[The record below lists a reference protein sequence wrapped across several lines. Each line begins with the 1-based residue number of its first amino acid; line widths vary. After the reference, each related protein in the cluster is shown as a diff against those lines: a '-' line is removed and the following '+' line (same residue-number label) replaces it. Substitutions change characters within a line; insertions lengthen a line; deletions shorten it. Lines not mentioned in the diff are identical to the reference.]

1 MRKFAWLIFLVLLVP
16 FVVSACHH
24 GMIGG
29 VRGSGKRVS
38 EKRQIPAFTS
48 IEANGA
54 FTIAI
59 TCQKEPSLE
68 VEGDD
73 NVLQLVTTEVKNNV
87 LHLKSSKGYSVSEP
101 VKFKITVPNLEGLTV
116 SGAGKVDIKEI
127 KSDTFAIDSE
137 GAPYITVGGDT
148 KNLKVHSNGA
158 GKIDTFNLRASKGT
172 VDCNGA
178 TIVDLFVA
186 DELNVKVNGPST
198 VTYKGDP
205 VVNKNINGPGRV
217 ERRASQGA

>member
-1 MRKFAWLIFLVLLVP
+1 MRKFVLLFLLVP
-16 FVVSACHH
+16 FVLSACHH
-24 GMIGG
+24 GMISQ

-48 IEANGA
+48 IETNGA

-59 TCQKEPSLE
+59 TCQKDPSLE
-68 VEGDD
+68 IEGDD
-73 NVLQLVTTEVKNNV
+73 NVLQLVTTEVTNNV
-87 LHLKSSKGYSVSEP
+87 LHLKNSKSYSVIEP

-116 SGAGKVDIKEI
+116 SGAGKVDIKEM
-127 KSDTFAIDSE
+127 KSDRFAIDSE
-137 GAPYITVGGDT
+137 GAPYITVAGDT
-148 KNLKVHSNGA
+148 KMLHIGSNGA
-158 GKIDTFNLRASKGT
+158 GKIDTYNLRASKGT
-172 VDCNGA
+172 VECNGA

-186 DELNVKVNGPST
+186 DELDVKVNGPST

>member
-1 MRKFAWLIFLVLLVP
+1 M
-16 FVVSACHH
+16 SQ
-24 GMIGG
+24 
-29 VRGSGKRVS
+29 VRGSGKRVV

-48 IEANGA
+48 IETNGA

-73 NVLQLVTTEVKNNV
+73 NVLQLVSTEVKNNV
-87 LHLKSSKGYSVSEP
+87 LHLKSSKGYSTSEP
-101 VKFKITVPNLEGLTV
+101 VKFRITVPNLEGLTV
-116 SGAGKVDIKEI
+116 SGAGKVDIKEM

-137 GAPYITVGGDT
+137 GAPYITVAGDT
-148 KNLKVHSNGA
+148 KILKVDSNGA
-158 GKIDTFNLRASKGT
+158 GKIDTYNLRASKGT
-172 VDCNGA
+172 VECNGA

-186 DELNVKVNGPST
+186 DELDVKVNGPST

>member
-1 MRKFAWLIFLVLLVP
+1 MRKFALLFLIVP

-24 GMIGG
+24 GMISQ

-48 IEANGA
+48 IETNGA
-54 FTIAI
+54 FTITI

-73 NVLQLVTTEVKNNV
+73 NVLQIVTSEVKNNV
-87 LHLKSSKGYSVSEP
+87 LHLQSSKGYSTSEP

-116 SGAGKVDIKEI
+116 SGAGKVDVKEM

-148 KNLKVHSNGA
+148 KNLKVNSNGA
-158 GKIDTFNLRASKGT
+158 GKIDTYNLRASKGT
-172 VDCNGA
+172 VECNGA

-186 DELNVKVNGPST
+186 DELDVKVNGPST

-205 VVNKNINGPGRV
+205 VVNKNINGPGKV